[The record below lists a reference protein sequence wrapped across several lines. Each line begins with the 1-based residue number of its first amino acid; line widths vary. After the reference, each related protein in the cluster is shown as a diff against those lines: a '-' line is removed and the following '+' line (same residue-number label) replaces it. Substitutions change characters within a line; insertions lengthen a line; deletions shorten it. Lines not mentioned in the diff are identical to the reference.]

1 MFANFLLRSKTAVAS
16 TKDAFFVLHGLGA
29 IVGSA
34 QFSLAKAEI
43 TSGSSI
49 SQETPKIAVSFFLY
63 YCVYEPGSLLLY
75 HIDAITNQW
84 SSG

>member
-1 MFANFLLRSKTAVAS
+1 MFANFLLRSKTAAAS

-49 SQETPKIAVSFFLY
+49 SQETPKIAVSFFY
-63 YCVYEPGSLLLY
+63 MTVCMNQARCCS
-75 HIDAITNQW
+75 ITLTP
-84 SSG
+84 